1 MTCLDLLYKTSCGQ
15 INIDVNGY
23 LQPHSEVKTR
33 GSHRFKY
40 GQDMATKKIYFYS
53 FFSRTIRLWNRLR
66 AEIVESNSLA
76 VFNFKLPPYL
86 VYNH

>member
-1 MTCLDLLYKTSCGQ
+1 MTCPDLLYKTSCGQ

-40 GQDMATKKIYFYS
+40 RQDMATKKIYFYS
-53 FFSRTIRLWNRLR
+53 FSQG
-66 AEIVESNSLA
+66 
-76 VFNFKLPPYL
+76 P
-86 VYNH
+86 